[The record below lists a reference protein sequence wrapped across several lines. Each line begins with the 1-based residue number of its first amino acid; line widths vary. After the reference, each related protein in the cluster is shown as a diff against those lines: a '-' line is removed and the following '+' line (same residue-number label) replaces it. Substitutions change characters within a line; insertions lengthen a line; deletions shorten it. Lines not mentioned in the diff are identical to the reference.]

1 MEPGGQRQADE
12 SGGWKRKFSQ
22 TKQNAYYFRPNEPE
36 KRYWQAGKDFPE
48 GWMFKKEEVN
58 QPAHARVMR
67 VDSCA

>member
-1 MEPGGQRQADE
+1 MQQ
-12 SGGWKRKFSQ
+12 FSQ

-58 QPAHARVMR
+58 QPAHACVMR
-67 VDSCA
+67 VD